1 MLVVL
6 GGHQLGWR
14 PIAGVLVIHLDHP
27 LSGSLIAGGLSGAAV
42 HLLRTGSPVSEAVSE
57 PLRLSND
64 HSWHGLFVA
73 GRP

>member
-6 GGHQLGWR
+6 GGDQPGWR
-14 PIAGVLVIHLDHP
+14 TTTGVWVIHLDHL
-27 LSGSLIAGGLSGAAV
+27 LSGGLVAGGLSGAAV